1 MQHLILRPHL
11 TAGIAVVGAG
21 LLAVVPVEPVT
32 APALSSA
39 ETPAVAL
46 TTTYTELFTNTWD
59 NVQNISAHADWS
71 GIFQVFTAM
80 FTNPLGVIG
89 AFTDLT
95 PTVDTDITA
104 LPATVSVQLAPA
116 MELLIANLGSQAA
129 TLNALN
135 SVIADLGD
143 PATGFTALLNAPATV
158 LNAYLNGQDNLS
170 LLGGIITIPVF
181 NGILAPEQNMA
192 ADLNLTKLLD
202 ALGLG
207 NLDLTNVN
215 LAALIDQLGL
225 GDLTLGG
232 LLTELGI
239 SGDGLGDLLKLG
251 SNITDL
257 GGLLSFLG
265 LGDLGLG
272 SFSLTGIL
280 SGLGLD
286 TDVDLNSLSLDDVL
300 NAFGI
305 NTEIN
310 LGLAQLLT
318 DLGFGGLVDSSLGSL
333 LAGLPTGALTDITNF
348 LNSVLASIINGLPL
362 VGTVLDEV
370 LGSVVLTPQN
380 LIDALNTV
388 TFGDLLGGQSIDET
402 VSSLLAALGVTLP
415 TGDLTIG
422 GILEGLGFADST
434 GELTLG
440 GLLSGLGGGLL
451 GLDVTGLLNGL
462 DLGGLISG
470 LGLDNLPLNLGDLVG
485 DLSNL
490 NLGELL
496 DDLGLGNLDLASISV
511 GAFGGMITEMLVTVP
526 QQILDALSG

>member
-1 MQHLILRPHL
+1 MQHLTLRPYL
-11 TAGIAVVGAG
+11 TAGVAVVGAG
-21 LLAVVPVEPVT
+21 MLAVVPVAPVS
-32 APALSSA
+32 APALSPGGA
-39 ETPAVAL
+39 PAVAL

-89 AFTDLT
+89 AVTDLT
-95 PTVDTDITA
+95 PTVDTDITS

-135 SVIADLGD
+135 SVIAELGD

-170 LLGGIITIPVF
+170 LLGGIINIPVF
-181 NGILAPEQNMA
+181 NGILAPEQNLA
-192 ADLNLTKLLD
+192 VDLNLTKLLD

-251 SNITDL
+251 SNVTDL
-257 GGLLSFLG
+257 GGLLDFLG
-265 LGDLGLG
+265 LGNLGLG
-272 SFSLTGIL
+272 SLSLTGIL

-286 TDVDLNSLSLDDVL
+286 TDVDLSSLSLDDVL

-318 DLGFGGLVDSSLGSL
+318 NLGFGGLVDTSLGSL
-333 LAGLPTGALTDITNF
+333 LGGLPGGVLTDITGI

-362 VGTVLDEV
+362 VGPLLQEV
-370 LGSVVLTPQN
+370 LGAVVLTPQN

-402 VSSLLAALGVTLP
+402 VSSLLGALGVSLP

-434 GELTLG
+434 GDLTLG
-440 GLLSGLGGGLL
+440 GLLGGLGGGLL
-451 GLDVTGLLNGL
+451 GIDVTGLLNGL

-496 DDLGLGNLDLASISV
+496 DDLGLGNLDLAGISV
-511 GAFGGMITEMLVTVP
+511 GSFGGMITELLVTVP
-526 QQILDALSG
+526 QQILDALGG